1 MQIWEN
7 RGNNNNFEMV
17 SKYSYAW
24 HRGPCHFFVA
34 RLLISL
40 PSFEGIRM
48 VQRVWEGVG
57 CPCPREAAR
66 LDPHSTNP
74 PAATRSGFGQLDT
87 PTLCFSFYSC
97 ETWTGSQLLWRP
109 WVSAAKGAGDVTLG
123 QWLQIKE
130 QRHDSCL
137 FLSRHS
143 SHQVLQALC
152 DFGSPWETSNKLMFW
167 I

>member
-1 MQIWEN
+1 
-7 RGNNNNFEMV
+7 MV

-97 ETWTGSQLLWRP
+97 ET
-109 WVSAAKGAGDVTLG
+109 
-123 QWLQIKE
+123 
-130 QRHDSCL
+130 
-137 FLSRHS
+137 
-143 SHQVLQALC
+143 
-152 DFGSPWETSNKLMFW
+152 
-167 I
+167 